1 MFICQR
7 NNTAEGTTVVRTGN
21 KALTIDIVSVIDS
34 STSGNEARGNAASKV
49 VTYQSETDNK

>member
-1 MFICQR
+1 
-7 NNTAEGTTVVRTGN
+7 VVRTGN